1 MHRPTRRA
9 RLAVAVALSIALA
22 APTVS
27 AQTPP
32 PPPGPAAPAA
42 ASSDTTPAA
51 DPPARA
57 GRVARIVGE
66 VSFHGPGA
74 DQWEPAT
81 LNFPV
86 TDGDAVWTQPG
97 ALAAIDLAGG
107 RITLAGG
114 TELSVDKLD
123 ARTTVASM
131 PQGEVYLRLRHLA
144 PGETYTLF
152 TRRGSVGIAKAGRY
166 GVYAGDS
173 QHPTMVTVLEGQAQL
188 FGSGLNVTVA
198 AGQTA
203 RITGDTSYAASLG
216 PLQADAF
223 ASAMEQEAEAPPP
236 PPPPQPPP
244 PVAGATPAVA
254 PPAVVETLPGAR
266 DLTPYGQ
273 WVMTPDYGTVWIP
286 AVAPGWVPY
295 RDGRWVYIE
304 PWGWTWVDDAPW
316 GFAPFHYGRWVQLD
330 GVWAWAPLPYA
341 IGEAPPPVYE
351 EPPVYAPALVVFVG
365 VGVGVGWCP
374 LGWGE
379 PYRPWYHT
387 SPRYRRDI
395 NPTFVHEHD
404 HVTTFTN
411 HDHFEGHYINQH
423 ATTAVPTATLVGS
436 RPVAGDARPL
446 SREQLAGL
454 RPVESVPV
462 RPTAAT
468 AGVTPAVARQL
479 NPPAGQHGVATRP
492 AAPGPAIP
500 PPVARSTAAPVPG
513 IARPAEQRPVARA
526 PAPAPAPRPAPLPEV
541 IRPSAPQPQPAPR
554 QEVQP
559 QPRYVAP
566 QAAQAPRQQRQPTYA
581 PPQQSQHICPPSNR
595 AC

>member
-1 MHRPTRRA
+1 
-9 RLAVAVALSIALA
+9 
-22 APTVS
+22 
-27 AQTPP
+27 
-32 PPPGPAAPAA
+32 
-42 ASSDTTPAA
+42 
-51 DPPARA
+51 
-57 GRVARIVGE
+57 
-66 VSFHGPGA
+66 
-74 DQWEPAT
+74 
-81 LNFPV
+81 
-86 TDGDAVWTQPG
+86 
-97 ALAAIDLAGG
+97 
-107 RITLAGG
+107 
-114 TELSVDKLD
+114 
-123 ARTTVASM
+123 M

-173 QHPTMVTVLEGQAQL
+173 QHPTTVTVLEGQAQL
-188 FGSGLNVTVA
+188 FGSGLSVTVA

-254 PPAVVETLPGAR
+254 PPAVVETLPGAG

-273 WVMTPDYGTVWIP
+273 WVMTPDYGTVSIP

-316 GFAPFHYGRWVQLD
+316 GFAPFHYGRWVSLT
-330 GVWAWAPLPYA
+330 GCGPGRPCPTRSARRRRRSTRNRRSTPRRWSCSSASGSASA
-341 IGEAPPPVYE
+341 GARSAGASRTGPV
-351 EPPVYAPALVVFVG
+351 
-365 VGVGVGWCP
+365 
-374 LGWGE
+374 
-379 PYRPWYHT
+379 RH

-462 RPTAAT
+462 GR
-468 AGVTPAVARQL
+468 
-479 NPPAGQHGVATRP
+479 
-492 AAPGPAIP
+492 P
-500 PPVARSTAAPVPG
+500 PPPPG
-513 IARPAEQRPVARA
+513 SRPPWRA
-526 PAPAPAPRPAPLPEV
+526 
-541 IRPSAPQPQPAPR
+541 S
-554 QEVQP
+554 
-559 QPRYVAP
+559 
-566 QAAQAPRQQRQPTYA
+566 
-581 PPQQSQHICPPSNR
+581 
-595 AC
+595 